1 MNPLYRL
8 LCLLALPLAGCAT
21 ATATAT
27 PKAAN
32 DFPTNERVI
41 YVQEC
46 LRTHPGPHF
55 EMINKCSCAI
65 DTMASEV
72 RYDDYV
78 GMATVVNAMSIGGER
93 GGTLRDNESVK
104 PEIKRYRDLQ
114 AKVQKACFISDTK

>member
-1 MNPLYRL
+1 
-8 LCLLALPLAGCAT
+8 
-21 ATATAT
+21 
-27 PKAAN
+27 
-32 DFPTNERVI
+32 
-41 YVQEC
+41 
-46 LRTHPGPHF
+46 
-55 EMINKCSCAI
+55 
-65 DTMASEV
+65 MASEV